1 MDEVLT
7 IQEAVDILKRIPIA
21 NTRELKAVY
30 MAVEALEEKWR
41 ERWRPVMDGDG
52 EMPQVDEDGYSEY
65 ILVNFTNAP
74 EVFDIGQYRTDSE
87 GGNFFSGDDDD
98 PYTKIGAYVSAW
110 RPLPLSYERSIA
122 DGQTQGPGKG
132 SR

>member
-65 ILVNFTNAP
+65 VLVNFTNVP
-74 EVFDIGQYRTDSE
+74 EAFDIGQYRTDSE

-110 RPLPLSYERSIA
+110 RPLPQSYERSIA
-122 DGQTQGPGKG
+122 DGQTQEPGQG